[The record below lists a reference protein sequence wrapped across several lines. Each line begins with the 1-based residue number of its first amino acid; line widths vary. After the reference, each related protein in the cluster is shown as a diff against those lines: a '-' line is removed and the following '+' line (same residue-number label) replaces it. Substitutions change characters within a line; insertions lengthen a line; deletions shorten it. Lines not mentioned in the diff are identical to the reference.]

1 MKKLIILALTVSVVL
16 LSSPLNAKGP
26 IIIKG
31 GHNGTT
37 NHLFH
42 IGWVKWAEVVKEK
55 TNGQVVMEIYPSEQL
70 GTEQKMLDDA
80 NLGII
85 DAVLVGA
92 GALAKFYPAFG
103 IFENAYTF
111 KNIKHYEN
119 SGYNLEFLA
128 KLNAAL
134 GKNSNLVLM
143 PGFIW
148 LGNRSILCK
157 KPIYKPEDAKGLK
170 LRVPGNP
177 TYEVVAYATGFSPAP
192 IAFGEAYMALK
203 QGVVDA
209 IEGTP
214 ENMVKMRFCEVAK
227 YYTLDE
233 HMRQGTMIVMNKNT
247 FLKKLN
253 KEQQKIVT
261 DSFYDVFYNWH
272 FKENAKVQEKFLTKL
287 EKEEGVKI
295 IRLDSTDAFRKRAF
309 EKIEKDYAPKWG
321 EIWPEFLKLA
331 D

>member
-1 MKKLIILALTVSVVL
+1 MKKLSILVMAFTIIFFSNSLH
-16 LSSPLNAKGP
+16 AKGP
-26 IIIKG
+26 IVIKG

-37 NHLFH
+37 KHLFH
-42 IGWVKWAEVVKEK
+42 TAWEKWAEVVKEK

-92 GALAKFYPAFG
+92 GALAKFEPAFG

-111 KNIKHYEN
+111 KNLKHYEN
-119 SGYNLEFLA
+119 SGYNRSFLA
-128 KLNAAL
+128 KLNSAL
-134 GKNSNLVLM
+134 EKNSNIVLM

-157 KPIYKPEDAKGLK
+157 KPIRTPEDSKGLK
-170 LRVPGNP
+170 MRVPPNP
-177 TYEVVAYATGFSPAP
+177 TYQVVAHACGFTPAP

-233 HMRQGTMIVMNKNT
+233 HMRQGAMIIMSKNT
-247 FLKKLN
+247 FYKKMN

-261 DSFYDVFYNWH
+261 ESFYDVFYNWH
-272 FKENAKVQEKFLTKL
+272 FHENAKVQKEFLTKL
-287 EKEEGVKI
+287 EKEEGVTI
-295 IRLDSTDAFRKRAF
+295 IRLDSVEAFRKRAL

-321 EIWPEFLKLA
+321 EIWTEFLALA
-331 D
+331 E

>member
-1 MKKLIILALTVSVVL
+1 MKKLSILFLAFSLIF
-16 LSSPLNAKGP
+16 LSNSLYAKGP
-26 IIIKG
+26 IVLKG

-37 NHLFH
+37 KHLFH
-42 IGWVKWAEVVKEK
+42 TAWEKWGEVVKEK

-85 DAVLVGA
+85 DAVLVGS
-92 GALAKFYPAFG
+92 GALAKFEPAFG

-111 KNIKHYEN
+111 KNLKHYEN
-119 SGYNLEFLA
+119 SGYNRDFLA

-134 GKNSNLVLM
+134 EKNSNIVLM

-148 LGNRSILCK
+148 LGDRSILCK
-157 KPIYKPEDAKGLK
+157 KPIRNPEDAKGLK
-170 LRVPGNP
+170 MRVPPNP
-177 TYEVVAYATGFSPAP
+177 TYEVVAYACGFTPAP

-233 HMRQGTMIVMNKNT
+233 HMRQGAMIIMNKNT
-247 FLKKLN
+247 FYKKLN

-261 DSFYDVFYNWH
+261 DTFYDVFYKWH
-272 FKENAKVQEKFLTKL
+272 FYENAKVQEEFLTKL
-287 EKEEGVKI
+287 EKEEGVTI
-295 IRLDSTDAFRKRAF
+295 IRLDSVDAFRKRAL
-309 EKIEKDYAPKWG
+309 EKIEKDYASKWG
-321 EIWPEFLKLA
+321 EIWIEFMALA
-331 D
+331 E